1 MRPKAGGHPLPKPN
15 AGSRTRPPALPVLQP
30 PSHMP
35 AEATAPVP
43 TAPAPSFW
51 RDLAAT
57 HAVSGLVAFL
67 FAASGPLAI
76 ILATGTRGGLSEAQ
90 IASWVFGSLFLNGV
104 MSAGYSLAWRQP
116 LAFFWTIPGTV
127 LVGPALGHLSFAEVV
142 GAYIATGVLMMA
154 LGALGLV
161 RRAMAAVPMPI
172 VMGMVAGVFLQFGL
186 DWVRAFQLDWWIA
199 AAMTATFLAASAIP
213 RLAAR
218 LPPML
223 AALAAGAAAI
233 YATGSF
239 AAGSLADLSRGAV
252 LAAPQLQL
260 PQLSWT
266 AMAELVVPLAIT
278 VLVVQN
284 GQGLAILTA
293 AGHRPPVDAI
303 AIGCGA
309 ASVVSAFVGAVST
322 CLTGPVNAII
332 SAGGERR
339 NQYTAG
345 VMVGVYAMLFGLVA
359 PLVTRLML
367 STPPAFIATLAGLA
381 MLRVLQSA
389 FAVAFQARFALG
401 ALVTFLVTVAGIPIL
416 NIGAPFWALIAGT
429 LVSLVL
435 EREDWRAAD
444 PAKAPR

>member
-1 MRPKAGGHPLPKPN
+1 
-15 AGSRTRPPALPVLQP
+15 
-30 PSHMP
+30 MP
-35 AEATAPVP
+35 AEAPAPATAS
-43 TAPAPSFW
+43 APSFW
-51 RDLAAT
+51 RDLSAP
-57 HAVSGLVAFL
+57 HAVSGLIGFL

-76 ILATGTRGGLSEAQ
+76 ILATGQRGGLSEAQ
-90 IASWVFGSLFLNGV
+90 IASWVFGSLFINGV
-104 MSAGYSLAWRQP
+104 LSVGFSLAWRQP

-142 GAYIATGVLMMA
+142 GAYIATGLLMMA

-186 DWVRAFQLDWWIA
+186 DWVRAFQLDLRIA
-199 AAMTATFLAASAIP
+199 AAMTAAFLAVSAIP
-213 RLAAR
+213 RLAQR

-223 AALAAGAAAI
+223 AALVAGAAAV
-233 YATGSF
+233 ALTGTF
-239 AAGSLADLSRGAV
+239 AAGDLSEGGV
-252 LAAPQLQL
+252 LAAPILQM
-260 PQLSWT
+260 PQLSW
-266 AMAELVVPLAIT
+266 AAIAELVVPLAIT

-284 GQGLAILTA
+284 GQGIAILTA
-293 AGHRPPVDAI
+293 VGHRPPVDAI
-303 AIGCGA
+303 AVGCGA
-309 ASVVSAFVGAVST
+309 ASIVSAFVGAVSN

-332 SAGGERR
+332 SSAGERHQ
-339 NQYTAG
+339 QYTAG
-345 VMVGVYAMLFGLVA
+345 VMVGLYAMLFGLVA

-381 MLRVLQSA
+381 MLRVLQSSFSA
-389 FAVAFQARFALG
+389 AFQGRFALG

-435 EREDWRAAD
+435 ERADWRAA
-444 PAKAPR
+444 APGQPPQ